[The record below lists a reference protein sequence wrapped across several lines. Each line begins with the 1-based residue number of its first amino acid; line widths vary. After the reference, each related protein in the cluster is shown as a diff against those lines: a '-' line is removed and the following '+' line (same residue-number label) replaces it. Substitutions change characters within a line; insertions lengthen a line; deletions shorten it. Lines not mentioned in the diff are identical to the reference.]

1 MLEESEGVRVWREP
15 PSVLWDINSLRYG
28 FFIFFSVHTEP
39 PQLSAGKSEKGL
51 KVRLRFFDSLKRSLD
66 ANR

>member
-28 FFIFFSVHTEP
+28 FFIFFQFT
-39 PQLSAGKSEKGL
+39 LSRHSCRQENL
-51 KVRLRFFDSLKRSLD
+51 KKV
-66 ANR
+66 